1 MPPKHQKIFR
11 DYYTLN
17 KKKVVYQ
24 SIVIFQVSVVELDR
38 IQYLS
43 NIVVEYEVCIPV
55 CKRLIPVDYYQIFSA
70 EIISQGSRRLNCK
83 RSAADN
89 KAVSSEDQTLRLD
102 PCGLRKSFA
111 IKRNIRPYHTAAFG
125 ALGDRTF

>member
-24 SIVIFQVSVVELDR
+24 SIVIFQVSVIELDR

-43 NIVVEYEVCIPV
+43 DIVVEYEMCVPV
-55 CKRLIPVDYYQIFSA
+55 RKRLIPVDYYKILA
-70 EIISQGSRRLNCK
+70 
-83 RSAADN
+83 
-89 KAVSSEDQTLRLD
+89 
-102 PCGLRKSFA
+102 
-111 IKRNIRPYHTAAFG
+111 
-125 ALGDRTF
+125 

>member
-24 SIVIFQVSVVELDR
+24 SIVIFQVSVIELDR

-43 NIVVEYEVCIPV
+43 DVVVEYEMSIPV
-55 CKRLIPVDYYQIFSA
+55 RKRLIPVDYYEILSA
-70 EIISQGSRRLNCK
+70 EIISERSCRLNSQ
-83 RSAADN
+83 RRAADN
-89 KAVSSEDQTLRLD
+89 KAVCPE
-102 PCGLRKSFA
+102 
-111 IKRNIRPYHTAAFG
+111 H
-125 ALGDRTF
+125 

>member
-38 IQYLS
+38 IQHLS
-43 NIVVEYEVCIPV
+43 NIVVKY
-55 CKRLIPVDYYQIFSA
+55 
-70 EIISQGSRRLNCK
+70 
-83 RSAADN
+83 
-89 KAVSSEDQTLRLD
+89 
-102 PCGLRKSFA
+102 
-111 IKRNIRPYHTAAFG
+111 
-125 ALGDRTF
+125 

>member
-24 SIVIFQVSVVELDR
+24 SIVIFQVSVIELDR

-43 NIVVEYEVCIPV
+43 DVVVEYEMSIPV
-55 CKRLIPVDYYQIFSA
+55 RKRLIPVDYYQILA
-70 EIISQGSRRLNCK
+70 
-83 RSAADN
+83 
-89 KAVSSEDQTLRLD
+89 
-102 PCGLRKSFA
+102 
-111 IKRNIRPYHTAAFG
+111 
-125 ALGDRTF
+125 